1 MDARVG
7 SSRGGVVRGPRHDW
21 SRKTRGV
28 LLLLSLVLAVVGG
41 CASEADLLTTLK
53 SSDDPV
59 AREEAAADLALLHSV
74 ESTKSLGAAAESDAT
89 AQAGLESLREAYIL
103 LIGRTIE
110 KSEAEHEEMSEE
122 SSLALKDAVDCLATI
137 GDSEAIA
144 ALGAL
149 ISDTQR
155 ARIAADAPDFSVPDV
170 LDLQLHSISA
180 LAGLADSPEA
190 LTELVEAVALP
201 GDAETTTSIR
211 QAALQAVQSRPEAVD
226 LLFQARLDAGEDPE
240 LCATLDA
247 TLAAMGEAAVEP
259 LVAALADQTWT
270 DEVLAQIGTAAVPRV
285 SEELDSE
292 NAKVRWRALGVLLRL
307 FAENDTAATAN
318 WPTRP

>member
-7 SSRGGVVRGPRHDW
+7 SSRSGVVRGPRHDW

-211 QAALQAVQSRPEAVD
+211 QAAASGVTVAAGGGGPSLPG
-226 LLFQARLDAGEDPE
+226 QARRGRRPGA
-240 LCATLDA
+240 LCNARRH
-247 TLAAMGEAAVEP
+247 
-259 LVAALADQTWT
+259 
-270 DEVLAQIGTAAVPRV
+270 PR
-285 SEELDSE
+285 SY
-292 NAKVRWRALGVLLRL
+292 G
-307 FAENDTAATAN
+307 
-318 WPTRP
+318 

>member
-7 SSRGGVVRGPRHDW
+7 SSQSGAVRGPRHDGP
-21 SRKTRGV
+21 RKTHGATPSEARSFPRLAPQPPVVAIVRLVAV

-41 CASEADLLTTLK
+41 CASEADLLATLK

-74 ESTKSLGAAAESDAT
+74 ESTKSLAAAAESDAT

-110 KSEAEHEEMSEE
+110 KGEAEHEELSEE

-170 LDLQLHSISA
+170 LDLQLHSIDA
-180 LAGLADSPEA
+180 LEGLAESPEA
-190 LTELVEAVALP
+190 LTQLVEAAALP

-211 QAALQAVQSRPEAVD
+211 QAAIQAVQSRPEAVD
-226 LLFQARLDAGEDPE
+226 LLFQARLDAGEDQE
-240 LCATLDA
+240 ALCDA
-247 TLAAMGEAAVEP
+247 RRH
-259 LVAALADQTWT
+259 
-270 DEVLAQIGTAAVPRV
+270 PR
-285 SEELDSE
+285 SH
-292 NAKVRWRALGVLLRL
+292 G
-307 FAENDTAATAN
+307 
-318 WPTRP
+318 